1 MVTVLRD
8 TYSKI
13 LYNQNVKL
21 FRMNKVSSLRSNSI
35 MVSVPDCLS
44 GYQGSIPTGAVYN
57 GVSPSGKA
65 LEFDSSIRRF
75 DSYYPSFADIV

>member
-1 MVTVLRD
+1 MVCNTMIVGSNPTMLFSSTNSNFLIVLDITHNNMVTVLRD

-21 FRMNKVSSLRSNSI
+21 FRVNKVSSLRSNSI

-44 GYQGSIPTGAVYN
+44 GYQGSIPC
-57 GVSPSGKA
+57 
-65 LEFDSSIRRF
+65 
-75 DSYYPSFADIV
+75 